1 MTSQIIRTNPTAG
14 TATTSSVRDN
24 FGFAADE
31 INVLQRSSTELKLT
45 TGGGANPYNV
55 NFGSSPVFSLVDGV
69 RISVRINATNDGSA
83 NIIVAPGNTPI
94 PIVKT
99 DNSSLLAGDLV
110 EDSIYDLIYNANSS
124 LGYPVWIGLNI
135 DTITSQD
142 TLLTTILG
150 GLYPVGSLL
159 TTTNSANPGDAD
171 YFFSGITFGTW
182 EAYAQGRTIVGID
195 TGFGTGFVSGS
206 AILGQITIVIAEKAL
221 SKGDS
226 ITVSGF
232 TGTSTIANGSHT
244 VDSAVTAAGQTTVIY
259 TVVDTTELASL
270 VGTDVKVI
278 NEAFDTSQEI
288 GGESNHQLTA
298 EEMAQH
304 RHHQFVISSQS
315 SQNYISGDSKFS
327 AAYHF
332 SRGGDDNRYI
342 IARPVGDDYSNP
354 THAPTSNMIDARTG
368 TGSGSDADVTGD
380 VPHNNLQPY
389 ITTYI
394 WKRTA

>member
-1 MTSQIIRTNPTAG
+1 MTSAIVRTNPTAG

-31 INVLQRSSTELKLT
+31 INVLQRSSTELKST
-45 TGGGANPYNV
+45 TSGPIAYAV
-55 NFGSSPVFSLVDGV
+55 NFGSSPLFSLVDGA
-69 RISVRINATNDGSA
+69 RISVRINVTNTASPLITVSPGISPIGIVKSDGSA
-83 NIIVAPGNTPI
+83 LV
-94 PIVKT
+94 
-99 DNSSLLAGDLV
+99 AGDLV
-110 EDSIYDLIYNANSS
+110 ANSIYDLMYNATTSKW
-124 LGYPVWIGLNI
+124 VALNV
-135 DTITSQD
+135 DVITSQD
-142 TLLTTILG
+142 ALLTTILG
-150 GLYPVGSLL
+150 GLYPVGGLL

-232 TGTSTIANGSHT
+232 TGTSTIANGSQT

-259 TVVDTTELASL
+259 TVGDLTELASL

-288 GGESNHQLTA
+288 GGESNHTLTTA
-298 EEMAQH
+298 ELPAHDHSPDATRNHMAKTGVHTAQYTDTTP
-304 RHHQFVISSQS
+304 
-315 SQNYISGDSKFS
+315 NELALGSGDNARIASV
-327 AAYHF
+327 
-332 SRGGDDNRYI
+332 GGDQ
-342 IARPVGDDYSNP
+342 A
-354 THAPTSNMIDARTG
+354 
-368 TGSGSDADVTGD
+368 
-380 VPHNNLQPY
+380 HNNLQPY

>member
-1 MTSQIIRTNPTAG
+1 MTSAIIRTNPTAG

-24 FGFAADE
+24 FGAAADE
-31 INVLQRSSTELKLT
+31 INVLQRSSTELKST
-45 TGGGANPYNV
+45 TSGPIAYAV
-55 NFGSSPVFSLVDGV
+55 DFGSSPVFSLVDGA
-69 RISVRINATNDGSA
+69 RISVRINVTNTASPLITVSPGISPIGIVKPDGSA
-83 NIIVAPGNTPI
+83 LV
-94 PIVKT
+94 
-99 DNSSLLAGDLV
+99 AGDLV
-110 EDSIYDLIYNANSS
+110 ADSIYDLMYNATTSKW
-124 LGYPVWIGLNI
+124 VALNI
-135 DTITSQD
+135 GVIASQD
-142 TLLTTILG
+142 SLLTTILG
-150 GLYPVGSLL
+150 GLYPVGGLL

-182 EAYAQGRTIVGID
+182 EAYAQGRTIVGIASD
-195 TGFGTGFVSGS
+195 ATLSSGGITSDVATFVTDAAHNLLVGSQVEIVSVTGVVSPVGT
-206 AILGQITIVIAEKAL
+206 
-221 SKGDS
+221 
-226 ITVSGF
+226 
-232 TGTSTIANGSHT
+232 HY
-244 VDSAVTAAGQTTVIY
+244 VTAIPTTTSFSFALVGDNE
-259 TVVDTTELASL
+259 TFTNFTAASL
-270 VGTDVKVI
+270 AKNI
-278 NEAFDTSQEI
+278 AFDASQEV

-342 IARPVGDDYSNP
+342 IARPVGDDYSDP

-368 TGSGSDADVTGD
+368 DGSGSDADVTGD

>member
-1 MTSQIIRTNPTAG
+1 MTSQIVRTNPTTG
-14 TATTSSVRDN
+14 TATTSSVRNN

-31 INVLQRSSTELKLT
+31 INRLLRANTDKVVATGTDSIVANFSNVPTFVL
-45 TGGGANPYNV
+45 G
-55 NFGSSPVFSLVDGV
+55 DGV
-69 RISVRINATNDGSA
+69 RVLIQIA
-83 NIIVAPGNTPI
+83 NTTASETPTLN
-94 PIVKT
+94 V
-99 DNSSLLAGDLV
+99 NSSGNVPIKKSDNTDLAIGDLV
-110 EDSIYDLIYNANSS
+110 AGGYYEFVYHSGNDYWLVLNLPSPFSS
-124 LGYPVWIGLNI
+124 KNKLFEAV
-135 DTITSQD
+135 
-142 TLLTTILG
+142 LG
-150 GLYPVGSLL
+150 GLYPVGGLL

-206 AILGQITIVIAEKAL
+206 KTLDQVTIVIAEKAL

-232 TGTSTIANGSHT
+232 TGTSAVVNGSQT
-244 VDSAVTAAGQTTVIY
+244 VISAVTATGQTTVIY
-259 TVVDTTELASL
+259 SVTDTTDLASL

-288 GGESNHQLTA
+288 GGETNHQLTA

-342 IARPVGDDYSNP
+342 IARPVGNDYQDP

-368 TGSGSDADVTGD
+368 DGSGSDADVTSD

-394 WKRTA
+394 WKRVVTP